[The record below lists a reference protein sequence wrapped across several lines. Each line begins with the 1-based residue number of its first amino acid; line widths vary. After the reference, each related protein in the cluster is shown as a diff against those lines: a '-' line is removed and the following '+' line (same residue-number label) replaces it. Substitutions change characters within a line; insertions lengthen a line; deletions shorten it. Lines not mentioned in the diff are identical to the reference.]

1 MRRAM
6 LTWVLVFAFT
16 YTTSA
21 QQERQ
26 LTETQWDQYSQQ
38 RLTVLLLTPEAVPE
52 PEVFPQP
59 PSLFQWRV
67 HQGLMPL
74 RESAFLQM
82 VGLEEMS
89 HRVYRRQKKAKR
101 LRRIGHFLTFTSTLV
116 LLGGMNGEDSFG
128 EISTYAVLGLS
139 VTGLGLDVA
148 GRRLARRSQEL
159 TYDEAQEVA
168 RQYNDALLQEMVDR

>member
-1 MRRAM
+1 MRRAT

-16 YTTSA
+16 YTASA
-21 QQERQ
+21 QQEHQ

-52 PEVFPQP
+52 PEVFAQP
-59 PSLFQWRV
+59 RSLFEWRV

-82 VGLEEMS
+82 VGLEQMS
-89 HRVYRRQKKAKR
+89 QRVYRRQKKAKR
-101 LRRIGHFLTFTSTLV
+101 LRQLGHVLSFMSTV
-116 LLGGMNGEDSFG
+116 VILGGLNREDSFG
-128 EISTYAVLGLS
+128 DISLYAGVGLS
-139 VTGLGLDVA
+139 LTGLGLDVS

-159 TYDEAQEVA
+159 SYDEAQEVA
-168 RQYNDALLQEMVDR
+168 RQYNDALLHQMVDR

>member
-1 MRRAM
+1 MRTVT

-16 YTTSA
+16 YTASA

-52 PEVFPQP
+52 PEVFAQP
-59 PSLFQWRV
+59 PSIFEWRV

-82 VGLEEMS
+82 VGLEEMPQ
-89 HRVYRRQKKAKR
+89 RVYRRQKKAKR
-101 LRRIGHFLTFTSTLV
+101 LRRIGHFLSFMSTLV
-116 LLGGMNGEDSFG
+116 ILGGLNREDSFG
-128 EISTYAVLGLS
+128 DLSPYAGLGLS
-139 VTGLGLDVA
+139 LTGLVQLH
-148 GRRLARRSQEL
+148 RTSWFI
-159 TYDEAQEVA
+159 
-168 RQYNDALLQEMVDR
+168 

>member
-16 YTTSA
+16 YTASA

-52 PEVFPQP
+52 PEVFAQP
-59 PSLFQWRV
+59 RSLFEWRV

-101 LRRIGHFLTFTSTLV
+101 LRRIGHA
-116 LLGGMNGEDSFG
+116 
-128 EISTYAVLGLS
+128 EIDRFDRKLIGRVNRHKRKRWWVADLHQSQIKIT
-139 VTGLGLDVA
+139 TDTQGLGFNAAVV
-148 GRRLARRSQEL
+148 G
-159 TYDEAQEVA
+159 
-168 RQYNDALLQEMVDR
+168 